1 MTDLYEQI
9 RTAVTER
16 LKLAEAARS
25 NGAPGG
31 WQFDDSGS
39 DGPCVHTGAGTW
51 DADILDATWHCDDEL
66 DGCPEEARAYIREGR
81 FIAANDPA
89 FTVRACRADLAR
101 LEDHKPVPAVYFDP
115 EFIPVEVLER
125 LASSVEPLCAGH
137 GALVLDPDA
146 VWPCV
151 EIKRMAG
158 VYGIEV
164 NP

>member
-101 LEDHKPVPAVYFDP
+101 LEQHSPKEDDEGTGCVGCGNLGKD
-115 EFIPVEVLER
+115 
-125 LASSVEPLCAGH
+125 AGF
-137 GALVLDPDA
+137 AWRYL
-146 VWPCV
+146 WPCR
-151 EIKRMAG
+151 EIKRLAE